1 MGFLHTVQ
9 QTALNTYIFSKDAVL
24 AVLNI
29 VTPSLTEGKV
39 TPKGHPG
46 FKGEWPEYVPSKEGD
61 SRCSCPALNAMA
73 NHGILPHDGKNIRFT
88 EMTTKIRTTYNFAST
103 FCLYVPNFAAEY
115 LKKDYHKDTFDLA
128 ELDLHNAIE
137 HDGSLTRQ
145 DAKFCPAQGTIAVP
159 LIEQL
164 LSYSSAKDAAGR
176 TIMTKADL
184 GAALK
189 QRFADSKAT
198 NPDFTTSLPHR
209 MFGASNASTM
219 LTIFGG
225 RVEDLRTL
233 LLEERLPEGWESRVH
248 SRFGLTFAAFN
259 TTVLPVVRGM
269 DGWEEHAPSVNAAE
283 LSGAPAKLD
292 QAGAAPA

>member
-1 MGFLHTVQ
+1 MGFLHSVQ

-29 VTPSLTEGKV
+29 ITPSLPEGKV

-61 SRCSCPALNAMA
+61 SRCSCPMLNAMA
-73 NHGILPHDGKNIRFT
+73 NHGILPHDGKNIKFT
-88 EMTTKIRTTYNFAST
+88 EMTKTIRTTYNFAST

-115 LKKDYHKDTFDLA
+115 LKRDYHKDTFDLA

-145 DAKFCPAQGTIAVP
+145 DAKFCPVQGTISVP

-164 LSYSSAKDAAGR
+164 LAFSSSKDNAGR

-184 GAALK
+184 AAALK

-198 NPDFTTSLPHR
+198 NPDFTTSTPHK

-225 RVEDLRTL
+225 RVEDIRTV
-233 LLEERLPEGWESRVH
+233 LLEERLADGWESRVR

-259 TTVLPVVRGM
+259 ATVLPVVKGM
-269 DGWEEHAPSVNAAE
+269 SGWEEHTPSANAAE
-283 LSGAPAKLD
+283 LSGAPARLD
-292 QAGAAPA
+292 